1 MSADIVLVLELE
13 VIVDGVEEAVTGLAD
28 GVELES
34 SNKDFQLFW

>member
-13 VIVDGVEEAVTGLAD
+13 VIVDGVEEAVTGLED

-34 SNKDFQLFW
+34 SNKYFQLFW